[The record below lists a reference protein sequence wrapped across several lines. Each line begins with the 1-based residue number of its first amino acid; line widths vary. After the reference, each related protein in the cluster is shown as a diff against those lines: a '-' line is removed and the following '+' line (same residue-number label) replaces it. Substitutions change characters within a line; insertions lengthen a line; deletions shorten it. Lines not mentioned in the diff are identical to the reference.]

1 MKEADHRERELQKLS
16 TSKAKLS
23 EVTIQHESAT
33 TESTFL
39 RSKVEDL
46 ALHNAKLVEQSRKDE
61 EEKRKLQREAEEIME
76 ALKKEE
82 DERDADEE
90 RYRMQND
97 ENEKRYRKELEE
109 LEAVRSLSPFHSR
122 IV

>member
-1 MKEADHRERELQKLS
+1 
-16 TSKAKLS
+16 
-23 EVTIQHESAT
+23 
-33 TESTFL
+33 
-39 RSKVEDL
+39 
-46 ALHNAKLVEQSRKDE
+46 
-61 EEKRKLQREAEEIME
+61 ME

-90 RYRMQND
+90 RYRMENE

>member
-1 MKEADHRERELQKLS
+1 M
-16 TSKAKLS
+16 
-23 EVTIQHESAT
+23 
-33 TESTFL
+33 
-39 RSKVEDL
+39 
-46 ALHNAKLVEQSRKDE
+46 
-61 EEKRKLQREAEEIME
+61 QREAEEIME

-82 DERDADEE
+82 DERDADEV
-90 RYRMQND
+90 RYRMENE